1 MAKNKKQKESIAEA
15 HQRKQQQKVAEAKN
29 HNIKILRRILA
40 LICGLCGV
48 VLYLNTLHHGFVL
61 DDFSVILENRI
72 TKQGLKAI
80 PQIFSSS
87 YRSGYYL
94 GTDELYRPIPKS
106 IFAISWNLFGDNPLP
121 LHLLNIVLYGVT
133 GIVLFNFCYLLFPNL
148 IFFFVALRNYAFFY
162 FVR

>member
-1 MAKNKKQKESIAEA
+1 MAKSKKQKESIAEA

-94 GTDELYRPIPKS
+94 GTDEL
-106 IFAISWNLFGDNPLP
+106 
-121 LHLLNIVLYGVT
+121 
-133 GIVLFNFCYLLFPNL
+133 
-148 IFFFVALRNYAFFY
+148 
-162 FVR
+162 

>member
-1 MAKNKKQKESIAEA
+1 MAKSKKQKESIAEA

-87 YRSGYYL
+87 Y
-94 GTDELYRPIPKS
+94 
-106 IFAISWNLFGDNPLP
+106 
-121 LHLLNIVLYGVT
+121 
-133 GIVLFNFCYLLFPNL
+133 
-148 IFFFVALRNYAFFY
+148 
-162 FVR
+162 